1 MIFEESGIR
10 FDFDDTFWSWLC
22 KYDEETD
29 YKKIKIEYTKAVDFI
44 GILNQRSLVLIEVK
58 NFKGHRI
65 ANKPRTENGEDSVE
79 LEVAQKF
86 RDTFSGIIGGV
97 RSSTHH
103 TERWKNYLSRLA
115 NRQCEVHTVLW
126 FEEDKPILPSSVQA
140 KRIKAKGG
148 TYTDI
153 LKTKMNWL
161 NCHVLVVDS
170 SNHPYNDSLTV
181 EFLPTIT

>member
-1 MIFEESGIR
+1 MTFEESGIR
-10 FDFDDTFWSWLC
+10 FAFDETFWSWLC

-29 YKKIKIEYTKAVDFI
+29 YKKIKIEHTKAVDFI

-65 ANKPRTENGEDSVE
+65 ANKPRTENGDDPIE

-86 RDTFSGIIGGV
+86 RDTLSGIIGGV

-103 TERWKNYLSRLA
+103 TERWENYLNILSNKQL
-115 NRQCEVHTVLW
+115 EVHTILW
-126 FEEDKPILPSSVQA
+126 LEEDKPILPPSVSS

-161 NCHVLVVDS
+161 NCRVLVVDS
-170 SNHPYNDSLTV
+170 SNQPYGDSLTV
-181 EFLPTIT
+181 QFLPTII